1 MLDLSSGNI
10 FISEETFG
18 KEYVH
23 LIDKQHLW
31 AFISVQVDFGLGYC
45 PVLKDKCRADF
56 SDLTL
61 SVNLHLCHLIEG
73 TVLNQV
79 LETKLSEHRFK
90 AFIVSLAEVLAVA
103 GTLDLEAIECKNYA
117 HYCKYD

>member
-1 MLDLSSGNI
+1 M
-10 FISEETFG
+10 
-18 KEYVH
+18 
-23 LIDKQHLW
+23 W

-61 SVNLHLCHLIEG
+61 SVNLHLCYLVEG
-73 TVLNQV
+73 AVLNQV

-103 GTLDLEAIECKNYA
+103 GTLDLESVECENHA
-117 HYCKYD
+117 HNSKSD